1 MAQNAKKSKQANA
14 GGWLRL
20 YTDILDDSK
29 AQRLPSHLFKS
40 WINCLALT
48 KLHDGRLPPLDEI
61 AFRLRL
67 SAHDAQT
74 AIDELILVGLIDIG
88 PDGTLSPHGW
98 SNRQYAWD
106 GKDRTAA
113 KRMKRMRYGRVTDD
127 VTVGVTVGVTD
138 DVTVPASVSD
148 SVSIQVEGL
157 LVEGNSR
164 GTATVTTDEVPL

>member
-1 MAQNAKKSKQANA
+1 MAQNAKKSKQTNA

-40 WINCLALT
+40 WINLLALT
-48 KLHDGRLPPLDEI
+48 KAHDGRLPSLEEI
-61 AFRLRL
+61 AFRLRI

-74 AIDELILVGLIDIG
+74 AIDELILVGLIDIDQ
-88 PDGTLSPHGW
+88 DGTLSPHGW
-98 SNRQYAWD
+98 SKRQYAWD

-113 KRMKRMRYGRVTDD
+113 ERKRRSRHGRVTVNVTDD
-127 VTVGVTVGVTD
+127 VTD

-148 SVSIQVEGL
+148 SVSIQGEGL
-157 LVEGNSR
+157 LVEGNSK
-164 GTATVTTDEVPL
+164 GLGEVSTDEVPL